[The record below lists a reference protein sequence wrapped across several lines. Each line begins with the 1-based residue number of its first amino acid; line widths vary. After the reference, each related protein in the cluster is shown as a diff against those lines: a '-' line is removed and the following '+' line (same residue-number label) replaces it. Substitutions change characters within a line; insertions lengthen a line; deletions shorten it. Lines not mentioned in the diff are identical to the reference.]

1 MSKKMKLVKP
11 LGDRVLVRRRK
22 DAEQIKGGIVIP
34 DTAKEQSQ
42 EAEVIALGSGKI
54 YDCKDGCASGKQ
66 IEFEVRVGDLVLI
79 SRYGGNEFKVD
90 GEEYV
95 ILRQSDILGVL
106 AGESES
112 CCCGCCGD

>member
-1 MSKKMKLVKP
+1 MNKKMKLVKP

-22 DAEQIKGGIVIP
+22 EAEQIKGGIVIP

-42 EAEVIALGSGKI
+42 EADVVALGSGKI
-54 YDCKDGCASGKQ
+54 FDCKDGCKQ
-66 IEFEVRVGDLVLI
+66 VEFEVRVGDRVLI

-95 ILRQSDILGVL
+95 ILKQSDILGVL
-106 AGESES
+106 AGEETS